1 MVVKQI
7 SSIYKENSSRQLL
20 IKTDA
25 LINFTWIIL
34 SGPKI
39 GGLQMKKK
47 ALATIVATV
56 TAFSS
61 LLAGCGTTATTGTA
75 DNTSTEAAAETAAQ
89 TASTEATTES
99 APATGD
105 GTVIRL
111 VNNKAE
117 IADGL
122 SKLVAAYK
130 EQTGVTVDVETI
142 GGGQD
147 TQAIMKQYF
156 QADNMPDIF
165 IFEGDTHYETWKDH
179 LVDLSDEAW
188 VQDTEAEYVNGG
200 KVYGFP
206 TTTEAIGLTYN
217 ASILEKAG
225 VDPKSITGPES
236 MRAAFEKI
244 DSMKD
249 ELGLTSVIGYY
260 TEPAN
265 LWWTAGQHLFG
276 TYLDSG
282 LSRDDTTYLDMIN
295 DGGKL
300 DPERI
305 GAFAQMVAL
314 FNEYT
319 DPNGISGT
327 YDDQV
332 NGFAS
337 GKYAFVSQGSW
348 IGAVLTGTGA
358 QLYADAGNFK
368 VGMIPYAFIEGQDT
382 IQTNSPNWWGLYNG
396 GNVDAAKAFIQW
408 CSEND
413 GGQEI
418 LAKDCGCISPF
429 KSSTFM
435 PDDPFADTIAEYT
448 AAGKTSAWHWQSW
461 KEGLAQNVTCVIF
474 QDFAKGSI
482 KTTDE
487 FISTLSKAI
496 ETYYAQ

>member
-1 MVVKQI
+1 
-7 SSIYKENSSRQLL
+7 
-20 IKTDA
+20 
-25 LINFTWIIL
+25 
-34 SGPKI
+34 
-39 GGLQMKKK
+39 MKKK
-47 ALATIVATV
+47 AFATV
-56 TAFSS
+56 MAAAMALSTV
-61 LLAGCGTTATTGTA
+61 LAGCGV
-75 DNTSTEAAAETAAQ
+75 TSTTETTTDSTSTTTTEAPASNTAASSDAAAT
-89 TASTEATTES
+89 
-99 APATGD
+99 D
-105 GTVIRL
+105 GTTIRL

-117 IADGL
+117 IQEGL
-122 SKLVAAYK
+122 SKLVEAYK
-130 EQTGVTVDVETI
+130 EKTGVTVEIDTI

-147 TQAIMKQYF
+147 TQAILKQYY
-156 QADNMPDIF
+156 QAENMPDIF
-165 IFEGDTHYETWKDH
+165 IFEGDTQYDTWKDL

-188 VQDTEAEYVNGG
+188 VNDTEAEYVNGG

-206 TTTEAIGLTYN
+206 TTTEAIGLAYN

-225 VDPKSITGPES
+225 VDPKAITGPDS

-282 LSRDDTTYLDMIN
+282 LSRDDTTYIDMIN
-295 DGGKL
+295 DGGKM
-300 DPERI
+300 DQERLK
-305 GAFAQMVAL
+305 AFGQMVAL

-348 IGAVLTGTGA
+348 IGAVLTGQGA
-358 QLYADAGNFK
+358 DLYSAAGNFK
-368 VGMIPYAFIEGQDT
+368 IGMIPYAFIEGQDT

-396 GNVDAAKAFIQW
+396 GNVEASKAFIQW

-448 AAGKTSAWHWQSW
+448 AAGKTSAWHWQGW
-461 KEGLAQNVTCVIF
+461 KAGLAQNAACVVF
-474 QDFAKGSI
+474 HDFAKGSI
-482 KTTDE
+482 KSSDE
-487 FISTLSKAI
+487 FVDTLTKVV
-496 ETYYAQ
+496 ENYYAQ

>member
-1 MVVKQI
+1 
-7 SSIYKENSSRQLL
+7 
-20 IKTDA
+20 
-25 LINFTWIIL
+25 
-34 SGPKI
+34 
-39 GGLQMKKK
+39 MKKK
-47 ALATIVATV
+47 ALALMLAAT
-56 TAFSS
+56 TTLSYA
-61 LLAGCGTTATTGTA
+61 LAGCGVSTTGTSETA
-75 DNTSTEAAAETAAQ
+75 GSTTSDAKTETSTAATTEQAAETPAQAADNAEGQ
-89 TASTEATTES
+89 T
-99 APATGD
+99 
-105 GTVIRL
+105 IRL

-117 IADGL
+117 IQEGL
-122 SKLVAAYK
+122 TLLAEAYK
-130 EQTGVTVDVETI
+130 EQTGVTVTIDTI

-147 TQAIMKQYF
+147 TQAILKNYY
-156 QADNMPDIF
+156 QADDMPDMF
-165 IFEGDTHYETWKDH
+165 VFEGDTHYETWKDL
-179 LVDLSDEAW
+179 LVDLTDEAW
-188 VQDTEAEYVNGG
+188 TNDTEAEYVAADGH
-200 KVYGFP
+200 VYGFP
-206 TTTEAIGLTYN
+206 TTTEAIGLSYN
-217 ASILEKAG
+217 KSILDKAG
-225 VDPKSITGPES
+225 IDPKSITGPES

-249 ELGLTSVIGYY
+249 ELGLTAVVGYY
-260 TEPAN
+260 TESAN

-282 LSRDDTTYLDMIN
+282 LARNDTTYLDLIN

-300 DPERI
+300 DMDRAKP
-305 GAFAQMVAL
+305 FAEMVAL
-314 FNEYT
+314 FNQYT
-319 DPNGISGT
+319 DPKGISGS

-332 NGFAS
+332 LGFAS
-337 GKYAFVSQGSW
+337 GKYAFVTQGSW
-348 IGAVLTGTGA
+348 IGASMTTT
-358 QLYADAGNFK
+358 YADQYAEAGNFE

-448 AAGKTSAWHWQSW
+448 AAGKTSAWHWQGW
-461 KEGLAQNVTCVIF
+461 KDGLAQNVSCVIF

-482 KTTDE
+482 KTTDD
-487 FISTLSKAI
+487 FVNTLTKAV